1 MDIAPLTTADSAS
14 RGLSHERRFMRPW
27 AIGALALLALPLG
40 LASQRFGSE
49 FRSYSLLAHFLNPQA
64 SGPVLRWETRAV
76 STEDLFLPIAG
87 GSVRARLYL
96 PLGLVHPPGM
106 VVLHGI
112 HRLGIDEP
120 RLMNFARA
128 AAGGGFAVLTPELAS
143 LADYRVDASSMD
155 VIGES
160 PAWLQQ
166 RLGGGAVTVVG
177 ISFAGG
183 LALLAGC
190 DPRYAPHMRA
200 LALMGPYDDLGRVSR
215 FLATSQAELP
225 GGRWIPYP
233 AHPYGAQVFIY
244 DHLAQFFPVADLP
257 VAHDA
262 LRFWLWE
269 QPQNAR
275 PLLPKLS
282 NPARTTME
290 MLFDDRLDR
299 LRPQMLQAISADASQ
314 LAEVSPQGRLG
325 SLRVPV
331 YILHG
336 ATDDIIPSTE
346 SLWLEREIPAQDL
359 RAALITPAFSHV
371 DPEKQAQWLDELK
384 LVNFMATVL
393 RASN

>member
-1 MDIAPLTTADSAS
+1 MRLLRSSTADSAS
-14 RGLSHERRFMRPW
+14 RGLLVQRRFTGLW
-27 AIGALALLALPLG
+27 TIGALALLILPVRLATQRLG
-40 LASQRFGSE
+40 FELQ
-49 FRSYSLLAHFLNPQA
+49 SYSLLAHFLNPQA
-64 SGPVLRWETRAV
+64 SGPLLRWETHAV
-76 STEDLFLPIAG
+76 STEDVSLPIG
-87 GSVRARLYL
+87 GDAVRARLYS
-96 PLGLVHPPGM
+96 PVGLSHPPGM

-112 HRLGIDEP
+112 HRLGINEP

-128 AAGGGFAVLTPELAS
+128 AAASGFTVLTPEIAA
-143 LADYRVDASSMD
+143 LADYRVDASAMA

-166 RLGGGAVTVVG
+166 RLGGGPVTVVG

-183 LALLAGC
+183 LALLSAC

-225 GGRWIPYP
+225 TGRWIPYA
-233 AHPYGAQVFIY
+233 AHPYGAQVFVY
-244 DHLAQFFPVADLP
+244 DHLAQFFPAQDLP

-269 QPQNAR
+269 QPEDAL

-282 NPARTTME
+282 VQARATMQ
-290 MLFDDRLDR
+290 MLFDDHLDS
-299 LRPQMLQAISADASQ
+299 LRPQMLQAIAADASE
-314 LAEVSPQGRLG
+314 LAEVSPQGCL
-325 SLRVPV
+325 SNLRVPV
-331 YILHG
+331 FILHG

-359 RAALITPAFSHV
+359 RAILITPAFSHV
-371 DPEKQAQWLDELK
+371 DPEKGSRWYDELK
-384 LVNFMATVL
+384 LVNFMAGVL
-393 RASN
+393 RASS